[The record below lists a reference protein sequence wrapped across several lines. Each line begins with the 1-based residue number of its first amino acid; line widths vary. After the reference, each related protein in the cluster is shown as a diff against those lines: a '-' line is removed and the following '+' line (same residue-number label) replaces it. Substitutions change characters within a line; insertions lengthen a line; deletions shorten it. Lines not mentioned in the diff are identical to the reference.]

1 MLLMYLTGG
10 MVMVKRIIAGTIVLV
25 ILGGSGSL
33 AYAGEVDNSKKI
45 DNKNIE
51 EENQRKGFQVVTPDR
66 DITTN
71 NGNVV
76 LEFVAPE
83 GTKVNI
89 QVFFNISLAQNKENF
104 VASHDPIDVEI
115 GALQRG
121 WAALE
126 LRRGLSKIEIVATL
140 KNGTK
145 ESVVRY
151 VTVRNQEELRRSI
164 EDAIKDIPNTSSTKV
179 IKNIT
184 NSGSK

>member
-1 MLLMYLTGG
+1 
-10 MVMVKRIIAGTIVLV
+10 MVKKLLAGTIVLV
-25 ILGGSGSL
+25 ILGGSTT
-33 AYAGEVDNSKKI
+33 AVMAGQVEADSKKI
-45 DNKNIE
+45 DNPNVE
-51 EENQRKGFQVVTPDR
+51 EEAVKKGFEVVTPDR

-71 NGNVV
+71 NGNIV

-89 QVFFNISLAQNKENF
+89 QVFFNTSLVQNKENF
-104 VASHDPIDVEI
+104 VSSHDPIDIEI

-126 LRRGLSKIEIVATL
+126 LRRGLSKIEILATL
-140 KNGTK
+140 KDGTQ

-151 VTVRNQEELRRSI
+151 VTVRNQEELKKHI
-164 EDAIKDIPNTSSTKV
+164 EDAIKDIPNTSSSKV

-184 NSGSK
+184 NSGSSRP

>member
-1 MLLMYLTGG
+1 
-10 MVMVKRIIAGTIVLV
+10 MVKKLIAGTIVLV
-25 ILGGSGSL
+25 ILGGSSTM
-33 AYAGEVDNSKKI
+33 AFAGEIDANSKQVDNKTV
-45 DNKNIE
+45 E
-51 EENQRKGFQVVTPDR
+51 EESLKRGFQVITPDR
-66 DITTN
+66 DITSN
-71 NGNVV
+71 NGNIV

-89 QVFFNISLAQNKENF
+89 QVFFNASLVQNKENF

-126 LRRGLSKIEIVATL
+126 LRRGLTKIEIEATL

-145 ESVVRY
+145 ETAVRY
-151 VTVRNQEELRRSI
+151 VTVRNQEEIKKSI
-164 EDAIKDIPNTSSTKV
+164 EDAIKGITNTSSSTV

-184 NSGSK
+184 NSGSSRP